1 MSKKGIHL
9 QKWTTFLVALLLL
22 GCNQPEADTK
32 SEKRFGQSPPTFQA
46 ATRQQ
51 AGDRLFQNERVKH
64 LSLRFSENDVSLLE
78 QEHRPYVRA
87 DFSDGAI
94 SIYSVG
100 IKLKGAAGSY
110 QLLSGKPGF
119 TVKFDKFRKKQTL
132 DQLDKIHLNNSVQ
145 DGTYLCEWLGAE
157 VFRLANYPSPRVSHA
172 LLKWNEQSEAMYVIR
187 EAYDKSFLRR
197 YYSNTDGNL
206 YDGGFLQDLDADLEK
221 DSGLGVDDRSDLRA
235 IVAALNNTDANV
247 RYREMEKRIDLER
260 FVTFMA
266 LERMLCHWD
275 GYSENANNYRVYIH
289 PDTGL
294 AIFFPH
300 GMDQLIGDP
309 NMPLFDFPSPRV
321 SSQVMGCDKW
331 RARYRNRVKELLP
344 LFDPSNDLIQ
354 KLDKI
359 ATVLRVSLEEL
370 GNEPLQQFES
380 QLEELKNR
388 IVERVN
394 AIKEQLA
401 QDEEQAIELAIGKS
415 VELKDWFPQCDS
427 EEMAIHAGN
436 ESTAEPLQLSIDSEP
451 GYASWR
457 HRLCLRQGTYRIEG
471 KYRTEGVQPIDDLS
485 VDSIGI
491 GHSRDER
498 WSRPESDD
506 WQDFS
511 STILIV
517 EDRFVVEVIV
527 GLRAKHGMMQVDRS
541 SFRIS
546 RID

>member
-1 MSKKGIHL
+1 MAKKGKHL
-9 QKWTTFLVALLLL
+9 QKWKICLVALLLL
-22 GCNQPEADTK
+22 GCSQPEAVTK
-32 SEKRFGQSPPTFQA
+32 SETKFGQSPPPLQA
-46 ATRQQ
+46 TIRQH
-51 AGDRLFQNERVKH
+51 AGDRLFQNEKVKH
-64 LSLRFSENDVSLLE
+64 LSLRFSESDGHLLE
-78 QEHRPYVRA
+78 QEDRPYVRA
-87 DFSDGAI
+87 DFSDGAT

-119 TVKFDKFRKKQTL
+119 TVKFDKFRKKQTF

-145 DGTYLCEWLGAE
+145 DGTYLCEWLGSE

-172 LLKWNEQSEAMYVIR
+172 LLKRNEQSEAMYVIR

-221 DSGLGVDDRSDLRA
+221 DSGLGVDDRSDLQA
-235 IVAALNNTDANV
+235 IVAALDNTDSDV
-247 RYREMEKRIDLER
+247 RYREMEKRVDLER

-300 GMDQLIGDP
+300 GMDQLMGDP
-309 NMPLFDFPSPRV
+309 NMSLFEFPTPRV
-321 SSQVMGCDKW
+321 SSQVMGSDKW
-331 RARYRNRVKELLP
+331 RTLYRTRVKELLP
-344 LFDPSNDLIQ
+344 VFDPPNNLIQ
-354 KLDKI
+354 RLDTI
-359 ATVLRVSLEEL
+359 AAVVRKSLEEL

-394 AIKEQLA
+394 AIKGQLA
-401 QDEEQAIELAIGKS
+401 LDEEKAIDLAVGESAK
-415 VELKDWFPQCDS
+415 LKDWYPQCDR
-427 EEMAIHAGN
+427 EEMAILP
-436 ESTAEPLQLSIDSEP
+436 ESQSTAEPLQLSVNSEP

-457 HRLCLRQGTYRIEG
+457 HRLCLKRGTYRIEG

-485 VDSIGI
+485 VESIGI
-491 GHSRDER
+491 GHSRQER
-498 WSRPESDD
+498 WSRPENDD

-517 EDRFVVEVIV
+517 EDRFAVEVIV
-527 GLRAKHGMMQVDRS
+527 GLRAKHGVMQVDRS